1 MRRPSASHAASHSFQ
16 LSFPLSDLWT
26 KCSPQVVGLGVGAT
40 VGPGE
45 GIGVVG
51 SELGCAVG
59 VLEGC
64 GVLGA
69 GVGPGD
75 GAGVTNV
82 HGSEEA
88 VHLSLPRT
96 QG

>member
-1 MRRPSASHAASHSFQ
+1 M
-16 LSFPLSDLWT
+16 
-26 KCSPQVVGLGVGAT
+26 V
-40 VGPGE
+40 E

-64 GVLGA
+64 GVVGD
-69 GVGPGD
+69 GVGID
-75 GAGVTNV
+75 VGAGVTNV

-88 VHLSLPRT
+88 VS
-96 QG
+96 

>member
-1 MRRPSASHAASHSFQ
+1 MRRPSASHAASQSGQ
-16 LSFPLSDLWT
+16 VIIPLSDLWT
-26 KCSPQVVGLGVGAT
+26 KCSPQVVGLSVGAT

-64 GVLGA
+64 GVDGA
-69 GVGPGD
+69 GVGSALGI
-75 GAGVTNV
+75 GNSIIA
-82 HGSEEA
+82 
-88 VHLSLPRT
+88 
-96 QG
+96 